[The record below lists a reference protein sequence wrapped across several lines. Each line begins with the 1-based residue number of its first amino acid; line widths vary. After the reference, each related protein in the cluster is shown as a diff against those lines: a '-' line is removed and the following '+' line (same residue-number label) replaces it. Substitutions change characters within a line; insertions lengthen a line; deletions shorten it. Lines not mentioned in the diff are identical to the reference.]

1 MFWALNTE
9 RMSFAL
15 LLLVSLLSFSSCSP
29 MSEEL
34 DYSND
39 AGVYDYDYTHTED
52 DKSEEKVI
60 ELSVANVVIHSSKLN
75 IVVEEDQLIRLP
87 CLMDNPDDI
96 SIIWSHIGASGRKAQ
111 IAIGEKMLSTGR
123 RTVKADRT
131 GSTLLILAAEK
142 DDSGEYICEVATGS
156 ESVPSLVHTVTVR
169 ARGEGEMN
177 TDKVVVRPTERS
189 SAGGSQS
196 KYTGSCVLSI
206 LLVLVVVGLVG

>member
-60 ELSVANVVIHSSKLN
+60 DLSVSNVVIHSSKLH

-87 CLMDNPDDI
+87 CLMENPGNI
-96 SIIWSHIGASGRKAQ
+96 QVIWSHIPPTGKRKAQ
-111 IAIGEKMLSTGR
+111 IAVGEKILSTDSSVQTR
-123 RTVKADRT
+123 VEVDST
-131 GSTLLILAAEK
+131 GSTLLIPQAKES
-142 DDSGEYICEVATGS
+142 DSGEYICEVATGS

-169 ARGEGEMN
+169 AQG
-177 TDKVVVRPTERS
+177 TLTEEDRAQMS
-189 SAGGSQS
+189 SLKAGNSNS
-196 KYTGSCVLSI
+196 LSCSI
-206 LLVLVVVGLVG
+206 LLLLVTVMGLVMV